1 MDLSTLNS
9 LLWNERQL
17 LELLLFKLEEEQ
29 LLLAAGKSRW
39 LSHATR
45 EVENVLEQI
54 RGAEL
59 AREVETT
66 HVAAQLG
73 LPTHATLLDICERAE
88 DPWGELL
95 TSHRQALLTLVSEID
110 ALSTGNKELLTT
122 AQRAISETIAH
133 YQRDEKTYDH
143 TGATRSAT
151 DSPAQ
156 IFDQSL

>member
-1 MDLSTLNS
+1 MELSTLNS

-59 AREVETT
+59 AREVETS
-66 HVAAQLG
+66 HIAMELG
-73 LPTHATLLDICERAE
+73 LQPHATLLDISEQAE
-88 DPWGELL
+88 EPWNELL
-95 TSHRQALLTLVSEID
+95 SSHRQALLQLVSEID
-110 ALSTGNKELLTT
+110 ATSTGNKELLTT

-133 YQRDEKTYDH
+133 YQRNEKTYDH
-143 TGATRSAT
+143 TGATRTSDA
-151 DSPAQ
+151 PAQ
-156 IFDQSL
+156 LFDQSL

>member
-88 DPWGELL
+88 DPWGNSSPPTGRHCSLSCPRL
-95 TSHRQALLTLVSEID
+95 MRYPQATK
-110 ALSTGNKELLTT
+110 NFTT

-143 TGATRSAT
+143 TGATRSTT

>member
-1 MDLSTLNS
+1 M
-9 LLWNERQL
+9 
-17 LELLLFKLEEEQ
+17 
-29 LLLAAGKSRW
+29 
-39 LSHATR
+39 
-45 EVENVLEQI
+45 
-54 RGAEL
+54 
-59 AREVETT
+59 
-66 HVAAQLG
+66 
-73 LPTHATLLDICERAE
+73 
-88 DPWGELL
+88 GELL

-143 TGATRSAT
+143 TGATRSTT